1 MTLTLDLGGV
11 HQLQSVDV
19 DWEFPPK
26 SFTVGLSEDGVKWTE
41 AFATDSNVLAT
52 TSLPLGLASA
62 SQLRLV
68 MHEADQRQVHVS
80 MSA

>member
-11 HQLQSVDV
+11 HQLQSVEV

-26 SFTVGLSEDGVKWTE
+26 SFTVGLSEDGVHWTE

>member
-62 SQLRLV
+62 SQLRIV
-68 MHEADQRQVHVS
+68 MHEANQCQVHVS
-80 MSA
+80 TAA